1 MQQTITKTVQNS
13 ITYRRFRNV
22 QYKAGH
28 GRVLLRKIISIRKL
42 KLVSL
47 LAHTAAAEAE
57 RTRQTT
63 MLTPTKIKC
72 A

>member
-28 GRVLLRKIISIRKL
+28 GRILLRKIISIRKL

-47 LAHTAAAEAE
+47 LAHTAAEAE